1 MYSNSFNTNQK
12 TPPLLRLP
20 AELQIKIWEYTLGG
34 NRILPVSVYG
44 EIYQSY
50 HPPCKV
56 YLRAETTENMRA
68 FLILLAVCPQA
79 YQEARLLVFSCSVC
93 QLGFIWAWRQ
103 WVRVFEM
110 MDEEQKNAITW
121 ISLGCDKYRQGCGKP
136 ALSLSAF
143 HFIKPLKGLQVVIK
157 RG

>member
-1 MYSNSFNTNQK
+1 
-12 TPPLLRLP
+12 
-20 AELQIKIWEYTLGG
+20 
-34 NRILPVSVYG
+34 
-44 EIYQSY
+44 
-50 HPPCKV
+50 
-56 YLRAETTENMRA
+56 
-68 FLILLAVCPQA
+68 
-79 YQEARLLVFSCSVC
+79 
-93 QLGFIWAWRQ
+93 
-103 WVRVFEM
+103 M